1 MKVVISKKSFSEQQ
15 LRKNRIIK
23 YAVITIILIVLVFLI
38 KYVVSPLFN
47 IQVWLKADSWVIL
60 FLMLLGVITCLM
72 SQGLFNV
79 LDSVFCGVNKNIGIS
94 MAGHEGEQKVFKEL
108 SSVLDDKYTVYPNYI
123 IPGHKFDLDFLIVGP
138 KGLIVVEVKNF
149 SNATVFSGDEAI
161 SVKESGYKKE
171 VTKLVGS
178 SDPRNRIDDYC
189 KVLNSYLSY
198 LDFDNINIK
207 KVLVFAKDHVTIEG
221 KSKIFI
227 VKKIYEL
234 GKYFD
239 SLYVDKKF
247 TPVFCK
253 EINEKLT
260 PSH

>member
-1 MKVVISKKSFSEQQ
+1 MKAVISKKSFSEQQ

-23 YAVITIILIVLVFLI
+23 YSVITVVLIVLVFLI

-47 IQVWLKADSWVIL
+47 IQIWLKTDSFVIL
-60 FLMLLGVITCLM
+60 FLMLLGAASCLM
-72 SQGLFNV
+72 GQGLFNM

-108 SSVLDDKYTVYPNYI
+108 SNVLGDKYTVYPNYV

-149 SNATVFSGDEAI
+149 SNATVFSEDKAL
-161 SVKESGYKKE
+161 SVKELGYKKE
-171 VTKLVGS
+171 VIKLVGS
-178 SDPRNRIDDYC
+178 SDPRNKIDTHC
-189 KVLNSYLSY
+189 KVLNRYLNY
-198 LDFDNINIK
+198 LGFDNIGIK
-207 KVLVFAKDHVTIEG
+207 KVLVFAKDHVTIDG

-227 VKKIYEL
+227 VKKITEL

-239 SLYVDKKF
+239 NLYQDERF
-247 TPVFCK
+247 TPEFCK
-253 EINEKLT
+253 ELNTKL
-260 PSH
+260 S